1 MKTLFGFILISTIVA
16 CQQATPEKPL
26 SMAGAYTMTRQV
38 LNDGTKDSLLDRS
51 QLKIF
56 TDKYVMYASPNLT
69 DSFANF
75 GIGRYHVTDNRIV
88 EEIFYT
94 TSPDKR
100 DSSVLMIE
108 NNVNGYK
115 QEIEHLPIGGKDYK
129 LTEEYQNVGS
139 AISSPLDGAWKQV
152 RNVYIPN
159 KGDSSVNTT
168 PIEYKMYQ
176 SGYFIWAITTKDSA
190 QKNVSVFGYGTFDYD
205 GKNKSKET
213 MMNSTFLST
222 KGKAYDVAVEMK
234 GRNAYRQTITFAN
247 GDRSIEYYERI
258 TD

>member
-1 MKTLFGFILISTIVA
+1 MKTVSGFILIASIVA
-16 CQQATPEKPL
+16 CQQEKSDKPL
-26 SMAGAYTMTRQV
+26 TMAGAYTMTRQV
-38 LNDGTKDSLLDRS
+38 LNDGTKDSLLDRG

-56 TDKYVMYASPNLT
+56 TDKYVMYASPNIT

-75 GIGRYHVTDNRIV
+75 GIGKYHVTDGRIV

-108 NNVNGYK
+108 NNANGFK
-115 QEIEHLPIGGKDYK
+115 QEIEHLPIGDKDYK

-168 PIEYKMYQ
+168 PIEYKTYQ
-176 SGYFIWAITTKDSA
+176 SGYFIWAITTKDSS
-190 QKNVSVFGYGTFDYD
+190 QHNVSVFGYGTFDFD

-213 MMNSTFLST
+213 MMNSTFIST
-222 KGKAYDVAVEMK
+222 KGKAYDVAVDMN

-247 GDRSIEYYERI
+247 GDRSIEYYERLNN
-258 TD
+258 